1 MTCQYPR
8 LRFVGDAGILVEFGD
23 HIDEAIHDRVLK
35 LDHAVTENP
44 FHGFTSCIPSYVALL
59 VGYDPC
65 DAEPSEVEAHIR
77 ALLETPSTTS
87 PAVRTHEVPVCYD
100 HPYAPDLL
108 AVAAQLGLGVDD
120 VVESHLSVTYRVYMY
135 GFAPGFAYLGG
146 VPHLIQI
153 PRRAEPVRGVPAGSL
168 IIAGPQCI
176 VTTLEMPSGWWNIG
190 RSPAAILRPEHDQ
203 PFLFGVGDHIRFVR
217 IDPVEFEL
225 LAGKK
230 NAG

>member
-1 MTCQYPR
+1 MTGHYPR

-23 HIDEAIHDRVLK
+23 HIDQTIHDQVLS
-35 LDHAVTENP
+35 LDHAIAGNP
-44 FHGFTSCIPSYVALL
+44 FHGLTSCIPSYVALL
-59 VGYDPC
+59 VGYDSC
-65 DAEPSEVEAHIR
+65 ATEPSEVEAHIR
-77 ALLETPSTTS
+77 ALLETPSRTS
-87 PAVRTHEVPVCYD
+87 PAVGTHEVPVCYD

-108 AVAAQLGLGVDD
+108 SVAAELGLGVDD

-146 VPHLIQI
+146 VPHSIQL

-190 RSPAAILRPEHDQ
+190 RSPAAILRPQDNQ
-203 PFLFGVGDHIRFVR
+203 PFLFRVGDHVRFVR
-217 IDPVEFEL
+217 IDPVEFEFL
-225 LAGKK
+225 KAQKSTT
-230 NAG
+230 